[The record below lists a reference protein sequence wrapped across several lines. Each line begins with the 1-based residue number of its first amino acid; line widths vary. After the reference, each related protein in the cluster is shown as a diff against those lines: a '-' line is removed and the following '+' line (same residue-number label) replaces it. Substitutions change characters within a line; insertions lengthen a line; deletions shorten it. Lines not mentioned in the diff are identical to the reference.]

1 MSFDALK
8 RDVQYYFL
16 YHLINHPISCCNC
29 PKCVKPLSVG
39 PVTSSTLSFS
49 QSLTIVPLHCTQ
61 YCNKPVSFAFVSSVK
76 KDFEL
81 ARRIGGIGRQW

>member
-1 MSFDALK
+1 MGFDALK

-39 PVTSSTLSFS
+39 TVTSSTLSFS
-49 QSLTIVPLHCTQ
+49 QSLTVIAHNIVTNPFHLL
-61 YCNKPVSFAFVSSVK
+61 FFSSVK